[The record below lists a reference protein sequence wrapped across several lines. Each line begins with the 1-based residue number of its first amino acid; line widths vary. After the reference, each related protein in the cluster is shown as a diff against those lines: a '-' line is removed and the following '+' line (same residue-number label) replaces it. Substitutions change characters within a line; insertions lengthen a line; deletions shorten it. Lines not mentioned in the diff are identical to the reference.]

1 MHFEV
6 ERFSSFKRL
15 GMVPHVF
22 VTHRLHAFFQSPSGQ
37 VLASIV
43 QQGGRTL
50 SQHKVPLSRFPL
62 KAARAAGGGALLL
75 SPCTA
80 SSSSS
85 CQLWCVTLCSKPL

>member
-43 QQGGRTL
+43 QQGGRSL
-50 SQHKVPLSRFPL
+50 SQHKVPQPFSIEGSPGSWRGSSVAQPL
-62 KAARAAGGGALLL
+62 HGQLQLLL
-75 SPCTA
+75 SAVVCH
-80 SSSSS
+80 
-85 CQLWCVTLCSKPL
+85 TLF